1 MAPSDIVSR
10 RLSADTLLLA
20 AILLIW
26 GIAAFLPPLNADAAA
41 MLRFAERMWDGEAL
55 YRDLIDFN
63 PPMGY
68 WLDLIPAGLG
78 RLGMGTPV
86 FWFVVF
92 CLLVIGGSAVWA
104 YRIVRPSLSE
114 TERRVIALV
123 GVITL
128 LVRPSDSFGER
139 EHLMV
144 AVMLPYGALAV
155 RFLRGAGGGALGW
168 RAVAAALAFIGIA
181 QKPHFAILGAAVELL
196 LLAHGGPKAWMKRLE
211 PWLFLLLGVIYLW
224 ATAALYP
231 AYFNDMLPLAAD
243 NYRIFDLDRGIDMI
257 TGTELPP
264 LLIAALCLGPWA
276 LRSGRPIAAVLYV
289 LAVGALL
296 AGLLQFKDWDYHFL
310 PARILTILLAAYGL
324 ARVLEGVAPRIL
336 AALAIAMLALG
347 GNLSPPLRLQLDYLK
362 SGAREVETLI
372 RQEAGGRP
380 VLWLTQYMDPTA
392 PVLNY
397 TGNRLAMPFMS
408 LWLLPALYE
417 DDAPGPDGKLRLH
430 PPEARSSA
438 ETYLLDRVA
447 EAVVREKP
455 ALILAE
461 TAQDEAAFR
470 LRPLDYLEFFAQDPR
485 FAEALTQYRPL
496 KRVGTL
502 RVLKR
507 IAAD

>member
-1 MAPSDIVSR
+1 MVPSDIVPR
-10 RLSADTLLLA
+10 RLSADKLLLA
-20 AILLIW
+20 AILLVW
-26 GIAAFLPPLNADAAA
+26 GIAAFLPPLNSDAAA

-78 RLGMGTPV
+78 RLGIGTPV

-92 CLLVIGGSAVWA
+92 CMVLLGGGAVWA
-104 YRIVRPSLSE
+104 YRIVRPLLSD
-114 TERRVIALV
+114 TERRVMVLV

-128 LVRPSDSFGER
+128 LVRPGDSFGER

-144 AVMLPYGALAV
+144 ATILPYSAFAICL
-155 RFLRGAGGGALGW
+155 LRGQGGGALGGRW
-168 RAVAAALAFIGIA
+168 LAAALAFMGIA
-181 QKPHFAILGAAVELL
+181 QKPHFAILGAAIELL
-196 LLAHGGPKAWMKRLE
+196 LLARCGPKAWMKRPE
-211 PWLFLLLGVIYLW
+211 PWLFLLLGLIYLG

-243 NYRIFDLDRGIDMI
+243 NYRIFDLDRGVDMI

-276 LRSGRPIAAVLYV
+276 LRASARPIAAVLYV

-324 ARVLEGVAPRIL
+324 ARVLEGVSPRVL

-347 GNLSPPLRLQLDYLK
+347 GNLSPPLRVQLDYEK
-362 SGAREVETLI
+362 SGAREVELLI
-372 RQEAGGRP
+372 RKEAGDRP

-417 DDAPGPDGKLRLH
+417 DDELGADGKLRLH
-430 PPEARSSA
+430 PAEERSKAEAF
-438 ETYLLDRVA
+438 LLDRVA
-447 EAVVREKP
+447 EAVRREKP

-461 TAQDEAAFR
+461 TSQDEAAFR

-485 FAEALTQYRPL
+485 FAEELSHYRPL
-496 KRVGTL
+496 KRIGTL

-507 IAAD
+507 ID